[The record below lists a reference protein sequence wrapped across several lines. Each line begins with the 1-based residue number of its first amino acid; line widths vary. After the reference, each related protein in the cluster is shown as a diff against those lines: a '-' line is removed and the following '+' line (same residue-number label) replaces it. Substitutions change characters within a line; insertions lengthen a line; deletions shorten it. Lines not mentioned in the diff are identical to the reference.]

1 MEHTTAFEKK
11 NRNRI
16 LGMIAHFGLS
26 SVMFTVSPDD
36 RMNLQIRVYTRPRKD
51 VKLPDLTNNN
61 TNAHTLLTNFVIDC

>member
-36 RMNLQIRVYTRPRKD
+36 RMNLQIRIYTQPGKD
-51 VKLPDLTNNN
+51 IDLLDLEEH
-61 TNAHTLLTNFVIDC
+61 ASVFFWRLGI